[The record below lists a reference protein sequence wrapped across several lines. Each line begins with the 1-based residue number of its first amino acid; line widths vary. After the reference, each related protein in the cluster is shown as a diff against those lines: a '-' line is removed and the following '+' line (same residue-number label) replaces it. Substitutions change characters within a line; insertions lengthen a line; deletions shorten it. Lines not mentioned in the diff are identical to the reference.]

1 MKLRFQRQGQSPQG
15 LGHLSMNMQR
25 KQTSN
30 RLFKTNTQARQ
41 QWSNIFFFNSK
52 YEPRILNP
60 ILNYQDYRKALLTS
74 MNLEN
79 TTPSQPFLRILCE
92 VKLYLPSHDREN
104 SSKRIYE
111 THLKIFR
118 CTSWTKIKVQLSW
131 RLMCK
136 YYYSDKTEII
146 QLKNVR
152 WRKKSKNSD

>member
-1 MKLRFQRQGQSPQG
+1 MKLGDFKGKDKALKALDTNQWICKGSRLAADFSKPTHKQGNDG
-15 LGHLSMNMQR
+15 ATFFLI
-25 KQTSN
+25 
-30 RLFKTNTQARQ
+30 
-41 QWSNIFFFNSK
+41 QWK

-92 VKLYLPSHDREN
+92 VKLYLPSHDWEN

-118 CTSWTKIKVQLSW
+118 CTSWTKIKVQLNW
-131 RLMCK
+131 RQMCK

-152 WRKKSKNSD
+152 WRKK